1 MRWQAVRCY
10 LQQCNL
16 YLESFH
22 AHCNV
27 SLFVVQAL
35 PSYVFGMLAVE
46 ACNMHWPMCTVY
58 CELYTVYYGL
68 YTVHCTV
75 YTVHC
80 ILYTVWLILDS
91 HVTLMR
97 GYNDVS
103 ADNQDFCF
111 ILISVNYSF
120 DNLDMHVL
128 LPKHIIETN
137 EYCFSLLENGYTLDQ
152 QHSFSSSSHC
162 LESNCQMYSGFA
174 DRRNSP
180 TITAAV
186 QSVQFRNTAKIQEI
200 QKYSQDTSYQVQCSL
215 YFLTT

>member
-1 MRWQAVRCY
+1 
-10 LQQCNL
+10 
-16 YLESFH
+16 
-22 AHCNV
+22 
-27 SLFVVQAL
+27 
-35 PSYVFGMLAVE
+35 
-46 ACNMHWPMCTVY
+46 MCTVY

-200 QKYSQDTSYQVQCSL
+200 QKYSQDTGNTEIQPRHLLSSAVQFVFPYHVECNAVCCAIQSTL
-215 YFLTT
+215 FRNTPPAVLLAFQ